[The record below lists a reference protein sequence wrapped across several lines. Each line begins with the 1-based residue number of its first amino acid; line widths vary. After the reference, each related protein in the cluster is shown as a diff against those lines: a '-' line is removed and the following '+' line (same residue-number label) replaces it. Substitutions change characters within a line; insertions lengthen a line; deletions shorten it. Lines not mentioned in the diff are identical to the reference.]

1 MPSFNEIFPVSRL
14 YLLFQSHTG
23 LGLSTKRRLSSSHRS
38 TIEPWSCGDSAVPA
52 TGVLFHAMA
61 IQEECHGYRS
71 SPHAILLDVDRVLA
85 PAAAGAWYVQRGMA
99 LDWSIAVIDP
109 LRGSHG
115 VGWRRTQPRELQ
127 FTSSFL
133 SCKPSKKENG
143 LCYIYD

>member
-1 MPSFNEIFPVSRL
+1 MPGCLQAIEA
-14 YLLFQSHTG
+14 
-23 LGLSTKRRLSSSHRS
+23 LSS
-38 TIEPWSCGDSAVPA
+38 PGAVATVASPA
-52 TGVLFHAMA
+52 TGFLFHAMA

-115 VGWRRTQPRELQ
+115 VGWCRTQPRELQ

-133 SCKPSKKENG
+133 S
-143 LCYIYD
+143 

>member
-1 MPSFNEIFPVSRL
+1 MYV
-14 YLLFQSHTG
+14 
-23 LGLSTKRRLSSSHRS
+23 RLSSSHIS
-38 TIEPWSCGDSAVPA
+38 TVELCSCDSAVPA
-52 TGVLFHAMA
+52 TGVLFHALA

-71 SPHAILLDVDRVLA
+71 SPHGIPDGILRDVDRVLA

-99 LDWSIAVIDP
+99 LDWSIAGIDP

-115 VGWRRTQPRELQ
+115 VGWRRAQPRELQ

-133 SCKPSKKENG
+133 TCKPSKKENG